1 MSPNS
6 TLILRTALVV
16 LTVLAVLGVAWLLV
30 SILEILI
37 IVLISAILAT
47 GISPIVTE
55 LQERTWTRRRIRLS
69 RGAAILVVYL
79 ALLIA
84 FVGLAGIV
92 ITPVV
97 IEAQGFVENLPENL
111 RKLELLLKDYQAR
124 YPWLPDFADI
134 VRRLPQ
140 EASRATAYFAPAA
153 GVAFRFVGGIITV
166 LTVLVLTFYMLLEGR
181 ALREGILAR
190 LPGPRR
196 VQFERVLDDVGTKF
210 SGWLQGQLLLGLIV
224 GLAAGLGMWAIGMPY
239 PFLLGIVAGVTELI
253 PIIGPLIG
261 AIPALFIGVFQG
273 WWRFLFT
280 VGWYAFIQQAENNF
294 LVPRVMRHTV
304 GLSPLLTIIAVVI
317 GAKLMGVVGV
327 LLSVPVAAALQV
339 IVGEILETFLPRDE
353 V

>member
-79 ALLIA
+79 ALLVA

-124 YPWLPDFADI
+124 YPWLPDLSDI

-153 GVAFRFVGGIITV
+153 GVAFRFVGGIITI

-181 ALREGILAR
+181 ALREAEEQQLPLRDDEAEQHLELPQKQHDRAGNAR
-190 LPGPRR
+190 ATDPRR
-196 VQFERVLDDVGTKF
+196 LSGMRRRGRGARVGAEA
-210 SGWLQGQLLLGLIV
+210 QRPELLGYCGEL
-224 GLAAGLGMWAIGMPY
+224 
-239 PFLLGIVAGVTELI
+239 AGVRREQ
-253 PIIGPLIG
+253 
-261 AIPALFIGVFQG
+261 FQG
-273 WWRFLFT
+273 AAPGLERGRDVSRLDGT
-280 VGWYAFIQQAENNF
+280 LG
-294 LVPRVMRHTV
+294 LVR
-304 GLSPLLTIIAVVI
+304 
-317 GAKLMGVVGV
+317 
-327 LLSVPVAAALQV
+327 
-339 IVGEILETFLPRDE
+339 
-353 V
+353 